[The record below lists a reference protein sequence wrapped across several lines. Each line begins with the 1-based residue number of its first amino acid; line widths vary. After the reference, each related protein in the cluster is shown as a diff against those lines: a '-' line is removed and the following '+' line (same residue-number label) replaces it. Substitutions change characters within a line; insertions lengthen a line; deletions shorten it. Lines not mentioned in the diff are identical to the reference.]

1 MGLVNFIPE
10 VSIYIPILLIGL
22 FVFWSLFSGS
32 VIWVTELP
40 SVISFVADEL
50 VSISSS
56 TGFTVLPLIFI
67 CGIWSPA
74 GDMISTLPSDISF
87 PVFGNFG
94 FWILISAV
102 MSELPSC
109 GTVVEG
115 EEYSSK
121 TPSLLTTTPTP
132 AFGRIRIV
140 P

>member
-1 MGLVNFIPE
+1 M
-10 VSIYIPILLIGL
+10 
-22 FVFWSLFSGS
+22 FWSLFSGS

-74 GDMISTLPSDISF
+74 GDMISTLPSSSSF
-87 PVFGNFG
+87 PVFGSFG
-94 FWILISAV
+94 LKILTSAV
-102 MSELPSC
+102 ILELPSC
-109 GTVVEG
+109 GTVAEG
-115 EEYSSK
+115 DEYSSR
-121 TPSLLTTTPTP
+121 TPSLLTRTPTP
-132 AFGRIRIV
+132 AFGRILIV

>member
-67 CGIWSPA
+67 SGIWSPA
-74 GDMISTLPSDISF
+74 GDMISTLPSSSSF
-87 PVFGNFG
+87 PVFGSFG
-94 FWILISAV
+94 LKILTSAV
-102 MSELPSC
+102 ILELPSC
-109 GTVVEG
+109 GTVAEG
-115 EEYSSK
+115 DEYSSR
-121 TPSLLTTTPTP
+121 TPSLLTRTPTP
-132 AFGRIRIV
+132 AFGRILIV